1 MFPHYHLAM
10 QDLITIVINM
20 FQIIIEFTDVV
31 LIDEDDLRGIVRSQ
45 LV

>member
-1 MFPHYHLAM
+1 M